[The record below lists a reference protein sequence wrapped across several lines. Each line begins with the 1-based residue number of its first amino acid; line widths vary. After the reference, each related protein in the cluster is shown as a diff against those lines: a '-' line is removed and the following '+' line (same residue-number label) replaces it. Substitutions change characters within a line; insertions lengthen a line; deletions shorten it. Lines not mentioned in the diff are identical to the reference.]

1 MEVQDLSL
9 YIIAHGNMTFNVF
22 IYVSV
27 VSVYFIFFCQ
37 LQLPCM
43 SFTVAKQQ
51 IATFTQMCSCSV
63 FLILAC
69 DDSQTWGGAGEDG
82 AQDREREDKGQ
93 NH

>member
-9 YIIAHGNMTFNVF
+9 CIIAHGNMTFNVF
-22 IYVSV
+22 IYVSAV
-27 VSVYFIFFCQ
+27 FVYLIF
-37 LQLPCM
+37 CM

>member
-22 IYVSV
+22 IYVSA

-51 IATFTQMCSCSV
+51 IATFTFKCAAVLYFSS
-63 FLILAC
+63 
-69 DDSQTWGGAGEDG
+69 
-82 AQDREREDKGQ
+82 
-93 NH
+93 

>member
-27 VSVYFIFFCQ
+27 VSVYFIF
-37 LQLPCM
+37 CM

-51 IATFTQMCSCSV
+51 IATLTFRCAAVLYFSS
-63 FLILAC
+63 
-69 DDSQTWGGAGEDG
+69 
-82 AQDREREDKGQ
+82 
-93 NH
+93 